1 MGGPDGVGGVGYRLT
16 SGRLVGRAATPV
28 AEGIRMVGRRRL
40 RESADELL
48 AAWCPPG
55 SERTHTDFRD
65 RTWIEYGTAPA
76 RERFHP
82 AYGQLLWEVV
92 TSPAS
97 EVVASAARFHEQ
109 PYINSPPPLQVAV
122 WRLVGLE
129 ADGGVEQL
137 RAATTGIVMYCDP
150 EEEHGAAG
158 GVRARIRS
166 LGG

>member
-1 MGGPDGVGGVGYRLT
+1 MG
-16 SGRLVGRAATPV
+16 
-28 AEGIRMVGRRRL
+28 ERRWL
-40 RESADELL
+40 WDSADELL

-55 SERTHTDFRD
+55 SERTHTDSRS
-65 RTWIEYGTAPA
+65 RNWIEYGTAPA
-76 RERFHP
+76 QERFHR
-82 AYGQLLWEVV
+82 AYDQLLWEVV

-97 EVVASAARFHEQ
+97 ELVAFAARFHEE
-109 PYINSPPPLQVAV
+109 PYISLPPPLQVAV

-137 RAATTGIVMYCDP
+137 RAAASGIALYCDP

-158 GVRARIRS
+158 GVHARIRS